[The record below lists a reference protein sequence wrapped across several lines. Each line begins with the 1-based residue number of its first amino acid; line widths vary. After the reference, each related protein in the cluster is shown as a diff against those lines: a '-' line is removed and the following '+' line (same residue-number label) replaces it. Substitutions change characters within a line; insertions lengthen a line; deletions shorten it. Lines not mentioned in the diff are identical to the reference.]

1 MWTSQNGKAEQI
13 MLDSSCKKR
22 RKART
27 LHASFGTRSSCF
39 CKRIIGSSIRNISSI
54 LKSKQSNWRS
64 TCWCWWELLR
74 AVTVSWKKLCRWYLQ
89 FLILAI
95 ANTQYMC
102 CRCQQYNRSLCLNV
116 KATLTGDHGSKKL
129 CQCFTGRAFYRHG
142 GRTRWPKQSDRVAQS
157 VRADGTSVLGCAAVS
172 L

>member
-1 MWTSQNGKAEQI
+1 

-74 AVTVSWKKLCRWYLQ
+74 AVTVYEIVFFLPKSWSTLYVCLVSVTERAKLSTTKRQ
-89 FLILAI
+89 
-95 ANTQYMC
+95 
-102 CRCQQYNRSLCLNV
+102 RLN
-116 KATLTGDHGSKKL
+116 
-129 CQCFTGRAFYRHG
+129 
-142 GRTRWPKQSDRVAQS
+142 
-157 VRADGTSVLGCAAVS
+157 SVLKVVREIINICTATRFFVS
-172 L
+172 STDVPMLNLT